1 MQGKVIPGTGAQ
13 GQVIR
18 PATASPA
25 SVTTPILPSYSQAIS
40 QTTGGGTIVR
50 AIRPSIGTAAAGTV
64 VGTIRRPSD
73 GLASSN
79 GPTVG
84 QRFSLTTL
92 LAGKR
97 SDFAVSNLIR
107 QENVFDLMKFLVYFN
122 VKERH
127 RPIVRIATAAI
138 PSLPEAITA
147 AAPCHCRRCWNDCNS
162 SSRPANFNRPP
173 LPLRSTTMHRPP
185 N

>member
-1 MQGKVIPGTGAQ
+1 MIPGTGAQ

-50 AIRPSIGTAAAGTV
+50 AIRPCIGTAAAGTV

-92 LAGKR
+92 LAGNEAIRFHCLKSHLSR
-97 SDFAVSNLIR
+97 KCFRLNEISFDF
-107 QENVFDLMKFLVYFN
+107 D

-127 RPIVRIATAAI
+127 RPIVPIATAAI
-138 PSLPEAITA
+138 PWLPEAITA

-173 LPLRSTTMHRPP
+173 VPLRSTTMHPPP